1 MTAHDTG
8 ARPGGPGRRGSG
20 SDRQGPGPG
29 PGSGGAG
36 AGDRRR
42 ADVREILEREDPARG
57 PSTWVVALAPA
68 PVLIAALAFRPLVQ
82 GIAWWTSAVLIVV
95 VLVGVV
101 LAVRRRPAGVRFVAL
116 VATLIASSCAAA
128 LVNDIQPL
136 GWIDGDGALGQ
147 TIAAIRLNPAPL
159 PQTDAIRLVVTV
171 AIAWVAAT
179 SIFLATV
186 APAAALAAAPALVIL
201 IVPGVVTGT
210 PASTGLVVVTGLAFL
225 ALLWLSVRPVQR
237 ALPATVVG
245 AIALV
250 VAVGL
255 PSIVP
260 LNASWLSGVT
270 GAIQSPIQPGRPGTL
285 LNLGQDLRRPNE
297 LEVFRYRTSDGQ
309 PEYLKLADLDDFGSG
324 DWVPTVTD
332 ASNAPTADQQQWA
345 VGINPRLASR
355 GDVTVRITGLSSN
368 YLPVP
373 AGAVSIESQS
383 TNLELNQWRWMGS
396 SNTVRSTGPAT
407 RRGATYEVY
416 GASTFANAYLDAVDA
431 SGRLARF
438 DGQGWP
444 TPTAAELR
452 TDRVLPKDL
461 PKSIAATA
469 ERVAGGASTQYEQ
482 ARALEQWF
490 RSDLFT
496 YSETAPVQ
504 QGYDGDS
511 MDVVAKFLQ
520 VREGYCVHFSSAMAV
535 MARTL
540 GIPSRIAVGYRA
552 GGTAEDGE
560 YTVSNRQ
567 LHSWPELYIKGA
579 GWVAFE
585 PTPDSDAAATTDPQ
599 PSTTP
604 TAATPETPLPAP
616 DQAAPSTAATPTP
629 TASAEAGAAAARGD
643 GGSGPWGLLVG
654 ILVALAVLVAPAAV
668 RGVRR
673 RARLTAI
680 AAGRSPAATAWRE
693 LLDDVAD
700 HGYAPG
706 LAPPG
711 DAAAAAR
718 TARAVLGRLR
728 ASVPP
733 TVVAHLETVVD
744 AIDLERYAAPGAG
757 GAGGGAA
764 GGGADGARLVAVVRE
779 ARVALD
785 ASVALPTRL
794 RSRLLPPSLTPSSAW
809 SPEGRRR
816 RPA

>member
-1 MTAHDTG
+1 MTAQDT
-8 ARPGGPGRRGSG
+8 RPASRG
-20 SDRQGPGPG
+20 
-29 PGSGGAG
+29 
-36 AGDRRR
+36 R
-42 ADVREILEREDPARG
+42 ADVREILDREDDRAA
-57 PSTWVVALAPA
+57 PSPWVIALAPV
-68 PVLIAALAFRPLVQ
+68 PVLLAALAFRPLVQ
-82 GIAWWTSAVLIVV
+82 GIAWWTSALAIVV

-101 LAVRRRPAGVRFVAL
+101 LAVRRRSPGVRFVAL
-116 VATLIASSCAAA
+116 VATLIACSCAAA

-136 GWIDGDGALGQ
+136 GWIDGNGALGQ

-159 PQTDAIRLVVTV
+159 PQTDPIRLVVTV
-171 AIAWVAAT
+171 AIAWVAAA
-179 SIFLATV
+179 SLFLATV

-237 ALPATVVG
+237 AFPATLIG
-245 AIALV
+245 AVALV

-255 PSIVP
+255 PTIIP

-270 GAIQSPIQPGRPGTL
+270 GAIQAPIQPGRPGTL
-285 LNLGQDLRRPNE
+285 LNLGQDLRRPSE
-297 LEVFRYRTSDGQ
+297 LEVFRYRSSDGQ
-309 PEYLKLADLDDFGSG
+309 PEYLKLADLDEFGTG

-332 ASNAPTADQQQWA
+332 VSDAQTADQQQWA

-373 AGAVSIESQS
+373 SGAVSIQSQS
-383 TNLELNQWRWMGS
+383 TNLELDQWRWMGD

-416 GASTFANAYLDAVDA
+416 GASTFANAYLDAIDA
-431 SGRLARF
+431 AGRLDRF
-438 DGQGWP
+438 DGRGYP
-444 TPTAAELR
+444 TPSTAQLR
-452 TDRVLPKDL
+452 TDLALPKDL
-461 PKSIAATA
+461 PKSISTTAA
-469 ERVAGGASTQYEQ
+469 RVAGSAETDYEK
-482 ARALEQWF
+482 ARTLEEWF

-496 YSETAPVQ
+496 YSETAPVE

-552 GGTAEDGE
+552 GGTQEDGE

-585 PTPDSDAAATTDPQ
+585 PTPDSDSAATSSTEPT
-599 PSTTP
+599 TTP
-604 TAATPETPLPAP
+604 SAANPATPLPEPNASN
-616 DQAAPSTAATPTP
+616 APSTSASPTP
-629 TASAEAGAAAARGD
+629 SASAAPGAAGST
-643 GGSGPWGLLVG
+643 GGSGNGPWGLAVG
-654 ILVALAVLVAPAAV
+654 ILIALAVLVAPATV
-668 RGVRR
+668 RAVRR
-673 RARLTAI
+673 RSRL
-680 AAGRSPAATAWRE
+680 AAVADGRSPAVSAWRE
-693 LLDDVAD
+693 LFDDVAD

-711 DAAAAAR
+711 DAAAVAR

-728 ASVPP
+728 SSVPTSVLP
-733 TVVAHLETVVD
+733 FLESAVD
-744 AIDLERYAAPGAG
+744 AVDQERYAPAG
-757 GAGGGAA
+757 SVDGAA
-764 GGGADGARLVAVVRE
+764 LVATVRE

-785 ASVALPTRL
+785 ASVRLPQRL

-809 SPEGRRR
+809 SHDGQRRR